1 MAEGKIAML
10 SYALNEGGYIM
21 GLAKELLAKTTPR
34 DFIKERLDNAAQKI
48 VDKGAELS
56 DVDLYN
62 LCLINKER
70 DEIAELED

>member
-1 MAEGKIAML
+1 
-10 SYALNEGGYIM
+10 M

>member
-10 SYALNEGGYIM
+10 SYTLNEGGYIM

>member
-10 SYALNEGGYIM
+10 TYTLNEGGYIM

>member
-10 SYALNEGGYIM
+10 SYTLNEGGYIM

-62 LCLINKER
+62 LCLINREQ